1 MYLELQEL
9 TKNYGDL
16 TAVDNLN
23 LGIES
28 GELVCIVGP
37 SGSGKSTT
45 LRMVG
50 GFILPTKGQ
59 VYLENKDITRF
70 PPHLRPTS
78 TVFQNYALFPH
89 LNVIENVI
97 YGLKRRK
104 IKDKES
110 RRRGNEILE
119 TVGLQRYA
127 RQSVLDLS
135 GGEQQRVA
143 LARALVTNPKVLLL
157 DEPLSNLDAKL
168 RVRMRR
174 EIKEIQTSFNISTLY
189 VTHDQEEA
197 LSIADRIVVM
207 NQGKVEQIGRPEEV
221 YYHPGTAFV
230 ADFVGR
236 NNFLNLPNGRRMS
249 IRPEMIQLSL
259 EEGHIIGRVMQ
270 KQFMGPYTT
279 YFVEFGQDI
288 IQVDQFLD
296 DTGKFPLGSTVN
308 LQWQQAAEIEIATS
322 LQPI

>member
-9 TKNYGDL
+9 TKNYGEL

-50 GFILPTKGQ
+50 GFILPTMGQ

-89 LNVIENVI
+89 LNVMENVI

-104 IKDKES
+104 IKDKEAC
-110 RRRGNEILE
+110 RHGNEILE

-127 RQSVLDLS
+127 GQSVLDLS

-174 EIKEIQTSFNISTLY
+174 EIKDIQTNFNIATLY

-207 NQGKVEQIGRPEEV
+207 NHGKVEQIGRPAEV
-221 YYHPGTAFV
+221 YHHPGTAFV

-236 NNFLNLPNGRRMS
+236 NNFLNLPDGRRIS
-249 IRPEMIQLSL
+249 IRPENIRLSL
-259 EEGHIIGRVMQ
+259 DDGHITGRVMQ

-279 YFVEFGQDI
+279 YFIECGQGI
-288 IQVDQFLD
+288 IQVDQFFD
-296 DTGKFPLGSTVN
+296 ATIEIPLGSMVS
-308 LQWQQAAEIEIATS
+308 LQWPQAAEINIG
-322 LQPI
+322 I